1 MNEPD
6 DLLGFLVEGL
16 IAPQRDLVTRAF
28 YQRVQG
34 DPNSGPVNEA
44 VLLTAFSRRLALAPR
59 ELREANAEFSK
70 LLAGGREMEARIRE
84 RVELSN
90 AGAVASFKDEAT
102 RATLYLRASAENNEQ
117 IVAEGRQIAD
127 LMRKLLAQGELLSSE
142 MREIKTELKLNR
154 ESNQKTAEATA
165 NNKAISLTIKE
176 IVTHLADASS
186 IYWMTIG
193 VVIGA
198 IIASTAIL
206 FSWWVSSL
214 LLALAIGM
222 LQAMARTS
230 WKIVRGKAESMKP
243 LD

>member
-44 VLLTAFSRRLALAPR
+44 VLLTAFSRRVAIAPR
-59 ELREANAEFSK
+59 ELREANVEFSK
-70 LLAGGREMEARIRE
+70 LLVGDREMEARIRE

-90 AGAVASFKDEAT
+90 AGVVASFKDEAT
-102 RATLYLRASAENNEQ
+102 RATSYLRASAQNNEL
-117 IVAEGRQIAD
+117 IVSEGRQIAD
-127 LMRKLLAQGELLSSE
+127 LMRKLLAQGELLFAE
-142 MREIKTELKLNR
+142 LREIKTELKLNR
-154 ESNQKTAEATA
+154 ESNQKTAQATE

-198 IIASTAIL
+198 ILASTAIL
-206 FSWWVSSL
+206 FSWWVASI
-214 LLALAIGM
+214 LLALALGL

-230 WKIVRGKAESMKP
+230 WKFVREKAETIKP
-243 LD
+243 SD

>member
-1 MNEPD
+1 MNESD

-44 VLLTAFSRRLALAPR
+44 VLLTAFSRRVALAPR
-59 ELREANAEFSK
+59 ELREANVEFK
-70 LLAGGREMEARIRE
+70 QLLAGGREMEARIRE

-90 AGAVASFKDEAT
+90 AGVVASFKDEAT
-102 RATLYLRASAENNEQ
+102 RATSYLRASAQNNEQ
-117 IVAEGRQIAD
+117 IVSEGRQIAD
-127 LMRKLLAQGELLSSE
+127 LMRKSLAQGELLFAE
-142 MREIKTELKLNR
+142 LREIKTELKLNR
-154 ESNQKTAEATA
+154 ESNQKTAQATE
-165 NNKAISLTIKE
+165 NNKAICLTIKE

-186 IYWMTIG
+186 IHWMTIG
-193 VVIGA
+193 VVIGSILA
-198 IIASTAIL
+198 ATAIL
-206 FSWWVSSL
+206 FSWWVASL
-214 LLALAIGM
+214 LLALAIGL

-230 WKIVRGKAESMKP
+230 WKFVREKAETMKP